1 MDILFGEMMNLRIK
15 KSNNMKRV
23 PGLIVNRNKKLVLLF
38 CTALLFANCKKD
50 STKPPVD
57 PAYQYRPY
65 MAIIAQSD
73 TIYSITINGK
83 LQVPNKDTIIASL
96 NLRQDSFPLLP
107 GQSTLLKP
115 DISDS
120 VAAIVIQ
127 MSGKPGDK
135 LNLYNAWRTLYTY
148 NITTVYTTFNTKLSL
163 GFGVVYPYISLTN

>member
-1 MDILFGEMMNLRIK
+1 MKAILLVF
-15 KSNNMKRV
+15 SAV
-23 PGLIVNRNKKLVLLF
+23 LIF
-38 CTALLFANCKKD
+38 SNCKK
-50 STKPPVD
+50 SETKPPVD

-83 LQVPNKDTIIASL
+83 LQVPSKDTIIESL
-96 NLRQDSFPLLP
+96 NVRQDSFPLAP

-115 DISDS
+115 DISDT
-120 VAAIVIQ
+120 VAVIVIQ
-127 MSGKPGDK
+127 MAGKPGDN

-148 NITTVYTTFNTKLSL
+148 HITTDYRTFNTKLSL